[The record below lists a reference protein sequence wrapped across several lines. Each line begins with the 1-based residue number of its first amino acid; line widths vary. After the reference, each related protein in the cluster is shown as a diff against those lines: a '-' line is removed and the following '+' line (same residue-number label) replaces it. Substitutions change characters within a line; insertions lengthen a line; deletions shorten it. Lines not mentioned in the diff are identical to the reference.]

1 MAIIVVVALLLGAA
15 FGVRSNVF
23 QLMAATLSVSTV
35 CFLIGRASGGEAWPL
50 ATTIVAVVVSL
61 QTGYVGALAVGAA
74 KASHDG
80 PRPGPAAAAGVETR
94 WKRYTSSG
102 A

>member
-1 MAIIVVVALLLGAA
+1 MAIIVVVALLLGAVL
-15 FGVRSNVF
+15 GVRSNVF

-35 CFLIGRASGGEAWPL
+35 CLLIGRVSGGEAWPL
-50 ATTIVAVVVSL
+50 ATAIIAVVVSL
-61 QTGYVGALAVGAA
+61 QTGYVGALAIGAA
-74 KASHDG
+74 KARHGD
-80 PRPGPAAAAGVETR
+80 PRPGPAATADVGTR